1 MFMMSLRL
9 DVVQHRLA
17 SWVSDMVT
25 EDYGVPLDVET
36 VDIRGINDIRLKG
49 VLIRD
54 LDGDTLIC
62 ADEARAYLRTP
73 ELFSGKVRV
82 NTLSI
87 AAPDIRICRLTPD
100 SPLNIQFL
108 IDIIKGDKKEKS
120 NPDLRINQIS
130 IYDGRVSYDVL
141 SEAPDTAGLD
151 PNHIAVEDLC
161 CNVSLKKLRQGTM
174 DLNIRSISGRE
185 KCGFR
190 LDKLKGRVKMENN
203 TLVLSDFELR
213 TPESNILSDNIELRA
228 DSTWSDFAL
237 YGNLRSD
244 RFVPDEIGYFADIPD
259 KKIPPLAFDAVGF
272 YSPDSVDLAL
282 SLAALN
288 NSVALDASASML
300 NPWSRQRDGRVVVN
314 ECRVNGDVVD
324 KLLAIA
330 GLAGLE
336 YDIADKLGD
345 TSLAGEFLFK
355 DKDVDGKLVL
365 DCKSA
370 KLVAGGKLYSDGRY
384 RLDAEA
390 TDIKLESIT
399 GVEGLESCSLVAQA
413 TGNINI
419 PEDYANVSG
428 SIVNL
433 AFNGYTYAPIDF
445 EGKYASN
452 AVTAKVVADDSNAK
466 LQLTAKYTFDKVD
479 MLKVAL
485 KANDIRPYELNLMSE
500 NKGQNYSFNLNG
512 EYIDYGAGK
521 TIINA
526 KVDNFSMTD
535 WTDTT
540 FVRNFYVSDNQSGE
554 DRLFV
559 LTSDFAQV
567 SLSGHFDFSTI
578 LSGVANS
585 LTYHLPAFGG
595 VSGTRARSGTNDFYY
610 DIAITDTEPL
620 THIFGLP
627 VTVLE
632 PSHIKGVFNDLKNVY
647 TVNADINKLDI
658 NGSLIRALA
667 IDGKSNS
674 KGLELNATVQKPVV
688 KNAKTFNYNNVA
700 DDIVIRLNANVVQDN
715 ITGIVNWNNFKSDEV
730 MSGILRLGA
739 VFGRDKDGDLC
750 LDAKIFKDNIVHK
763 NNAWQIYEGTVTGKL
778 DRLVVKNVG
787 LHSEKQS
794 LMIDGVVGK
803 SGSDSLNLHLRN
815 IDLTT
820 VADLV
825 NFRVLRLGGKV
836 TGEASLRSVLS
847 DLNVDGQ
854 LSIDDFSIDG
864 ANMGFCDIS
873 AAWDND
879 NKRINVDAG
888 VYNPQNEKT
897 SINGFVSLAEDSL
910 DFMIDAHNL
919 NLGFLDEKM
928 QAFLVETEGVGCGKV
943 RLFGNFKSIDFDGA
957 VALYCSTKVKA
968 TNVKYYFTGDSITLS
983 KGRMEFD
990 KARLYDRYGNL
1001 GYISGALTH
1010 RNLGRWACLFNV
1022 DVNELLVYD
1031 TDNFESLPFYGTV
1044 FGTGDAVIRSDST
1057 GFTLKANVTSA
1068 PYSQFV
1074 YDSNETSGARDN
1086 SFVDFVDKNKRKKDN
1101 VADISTEA
1109 KKVYS
1114 KTASKLTLDFMLN
1127 VNDNLELKVY
1137 TNLQTDDYISLYGK
1151 GPIHAVY
1158 NDRTGF
1164 SMKGHLDLDRG
1175 TYKFTIQD
1183 IFPKVFNIM
1192 KGSTLVFNGDPYK
1205 AQLDLK
1211 TKYLVPSASLSDL
1224 TTEVA
1229 KRKTVKVNCIMNITG
1244 SLESPDLAFDLELPE
1259 GSEEERELLAS
1270 IASTPDQKNMQFVYL
1285 LGIGKFYTFDT
1296 NSNAQTN
1303 DIHTS
1308 TAVESLISNTI
1319 SSQLNNMLGKI
1330 INNGNWDISGNI
1342 STSERGWNSMEVEGM
1357 LRGRLLNNRLQI
1369 NGNLGYRENPIANK
1383 NVVGDFEVLWLLSP
1397 KYNWSIKAYSKTNDR
1412 YFSKTD
1418 LTTQGVGTSILFE
1431 FDSWKWWGKG
1441 KKEKKKRNGKVQ
1453 QPVAVQEAIEEQPA
1467 NAQEAG
1473 LVEMK

>member
-9 DVVQHRLA
+9 DIVQHRLA

-49 VLIRD
+49 VLVRD
-54 LDGDTLIC
+54 LNGDTLIC
-62 ADEARAYLRTP
+62 ADEARAYLHTS

-87 AAPDIRICRLTPD
+87 ATPDIRISRLTPD
-100 SPLNIQFL
+100 APLNIQFL

-130 IYDGRVSYDVL
+130 IYDGRLSYDVL

-151 PNHIAVEDLC
+151 PNHIAVDELC
-161 CNVSLKKLRQGTM
+161 CNVSLKKFRRGTM

-190 LDKLKGRVKMENN
+190 LDKLKGRVKMEDN
-203 TLVLSDFELR
+203 TIVLSDFELI
-213 TPESNILSDNIELRA
+213 TPESNILSDNVELRT
-228 DSTWSDFAL
+228 DSTWSNFAL

-244 RFVPDEIGYFADIPD
+244 CFVPDEIGYFVDAPL
-259 KKIPPLAFDAVGF
+259 KSIPPLAFNASGF
-272 YSPDSVDLAL
+272 YNPDSVDVFL
-282 SLAALN
+282 SASTLN
-288 NSVALDASASML
+288 SSVAFKASAVLREPL
-300 NPWSRQRDGRVVVN
+300 NEHRRGKVVVDECILN
-314 ECRVNGDVVD
+314 ETILER
-324 KLLAIA
+324 LLAVAGIDSLGYGIA
-330 GLAGLE
+330 G
-336 YDIADKLGD
+336 KLGD
-345 TSLAGEFLFK
+345 TSLKGEMLFEDEAVEAK
-355 DKDVDGKLVL
+355 AVL
-365 DCKSA
+365 DCGIGT
-370 KLVAGGKLYSDGRY
+370 LLAGGKLYPDGHY
-384 RLDAEA
+384 EANVEAGGVRLDRIA
-390 TDIKLESIT
+390 
-399 GVEGLESCSLVAQA
+399 GVKGLETCNLVAQA
-413 TGNINI
+413 TGNIKV
-419 PEDYANVSG
+419 PDDYANVSG
-428 SIVNL
+428 SIVDL
-433 AFNGYTYAPIDF
+433 VFNGYTYAPIDF

-452 AVTAKVVADDSNAK
+452 SVTAKVFADDANAK
-466 LQLTAKYTFDKVD
+466 LQLTAKYAFDKVD

-485 KANDIRPYELNLMSE
+485 KAADIRPYELNLMAE
-500 NKGQNYSFNLNG
+500 NKGQNYAFNLNG

-521 TIINA
+521 TIVNA

-578 LSGVANS
+578 IGGFANS
-585 LTYHLPAFGG
+585 LKYHLPAFGSA
-595 VSGTRARSGTNDFYY
+595 SGTRARSGTNDFYY
-610 DIAITDTEPL
+610 DIAITDTKPL
-620 THIFGLP
+620 THILGLP

-632 PSHIKGVFNDLKNVY
+632 PSRVKGSFNDLKNVY

-658 NGSLIRALA
+658 NGSLVRALS

-688 KNAKTFNYNNVA
+688 KNAKIFNYNNVA
-700 DDIVIRLNANVVQDN
+700 DDIVIRLNANVADN
-715 ITGIVNWNNFKSDEV
+715 NVTGIVNWNNFKTDEV

-763 NNAWQIYEGTVTGKL
+763 NDAWQINEGTVTGKL
-778 DRLVVKNVG
+778 DRLIVKNVG

-815 IDLTT
+815 IDLAT
-820 VADLV
+820 VTDLV

-873 AAWDND
+873 AAWDNE
-879 NKRINVDAG
+879 NERINVDAG
-888 VYNPQNEKT
+888 IYNPQSEKT
-897 SINGFVSLAEDSL
+897 SISGFVSLASDSL

-943 RLFGNFKSIDFDGA
+943 RMYGNFKSIDFDGV
-957 VALYCSTKVKA
+957 VALYCSTRVKA

-983 KGRMEFD
+983 RGRMEFD

-1086 SFVDFVDKNKRKKDN
+1086 SFVDFVDKNKRKRDD

-1158 NDRTGF
+1158 NDKTGF

-1296 NSNAQTN
+1296 NSGAQTN
-1303 DIHTS
+1303 DVHTS

-1319 SSQLNNMLGKI
+1319 SSQLSNMLGKI
-1330 INNGNWDISGNI
+1330 INNGNWDISGNF

-1453 QPVAVQEAIEEQPA
+1453 QPVAVQEAIEEQPS

-1473 LVEMK
+1473 LVEIK

>member
-1 MFMMSLRL
+1 MMSLRL
-9 DVVQHRLA
+9 DVVQRRLA
-17 SWVSDMVT
+17 VWVSDMVT
-25 EDYGVPLDVET
+25 EDYGIPLDVEI

-49 VLIRD
+49 VLVRD
-54 LDGDTLIC
+54 LNGDTLIC
-62 ADEARAYLRTP
+62 ADEARAYLHTS
-73 ELFSGKVRV
+73 ELLSGKVRV

-87 AAPDIRICRLTPD
+87 AAPDIRVSRLTPD

-141 SEAPDTAGLD
+141 SEAPDTVGLD
-151 PNHIAVEDLC
+151 PNHIAVDELC
-161 CNVSLKKLRQGTM
+161 CNVSLKNFRQGTM

-190 LDKLKGRVKMENN
+190 LDKLKGRVKMEGN
-203 TLVLSDFELR
+203 TIVLSDFELR
-213 TPESNILSDNIELRA
+213 TPQSNILSDNVELRA
-228 DSTWSDFAL
+228 DSAWSNFAL

-244 RFVPDEIGYFADIPD
+244 CFVPDEIGYFVDAPL
-259 KKIPPLAFDAVGF
+259 KSIPPLEFDAYGF
-272 YSPDSVDLAL
+272 YNQDSVDVSL
-282 SLAALN
+282 SASTFN
-288 NSVALDASASML
+288 NSVAFKACTVL
-300 NPWSRQRDGRVVVN
+300 RDPLKEHRRGKVVVDDCLVN
-314 ECRVNGDVVD
+314 ETILER
-324 KLLAIA
+324 LLAVA
-330 GLAGLE
+330 GIDSLG
-336 YDIADKLGD
+336 YDIAGKLGD
-345 TSLAGEFLFK
+345 TSLKGEILFNDEAVEAK
-355 DKDVDGKLVL
+355 AVL
-365 DCKSA
+365 DCGIGT
-370 KLVAGGKLYSDGRY
+370 LLAGGMLYPDGRY
-384 RLDAEA
+384 EANVEGAGVRLDRIA
-390 TDIKLESIT
+390 
-399 GVEGLESCSLVAQA
+399 GVKGLETCNLVAQA
-413 TGNINI
+413 TGNIKAPDN
-419 PEDYANVSG
+419 YANFSG
-428 SIVNL
+428 SIVDL
-433 AFNGYTYAPIDF
+433 VFNGYTYAPIDF

-452 AVTAKVVADDSNAK
+452 SVTAKVIADDTNAK

-485 KANDIRPYELNLMSE
+485 KADDISPYELNLMSE
-500 NKGQNYSFNLNG
+500 NKGQNYAFNLNG
-512 EYIDYGAGK
+512 EYIDYGTGK
-521 TIINA
+521 TIVNA

-535 WTDTT
+535 WTGTT

-578 LSGVANS
+578 ISGVTNS
-585 LTYHLPAFGG
+585 LAYHLPVFGSA
-595 VSGTRARSGTNDFYY
+595 SGTRARSGTNDFYY
-610 DIAITDTEPL
+610 DIAITDTKPL
-620 THIFGLP
+620 THILGLP

-632 PSHIKGVFNDLKNVY
+632 PSRIKGSFNDLKNIY
-647 TVNADINKLDI
+647 TVDADINKLDV
-658 NGSLIRALA
+658 NGSLIRALS
-667 IDGKSNS
+667 IDGNSNN
-674 KGLELNATVQKPVV
+674 KGFELNATVQKPVV
-688 KNAKTFNYNNVA
+688 KNAKTFNY
-700 DDIVIRLNANVVQDN
+700 DDATDDVVVRLNANVAEN
-715 ITGIVNWNNFKSDEV
+715 SITGIVNWNNFKSDEV

-739 VFGRDKDGDLC
+739 VFSRDEEGDLC
-750 LDAKIFKDNIVHK
+750 LDAKIFKDNIIHK
-763 NNAWQIYEGTVTGKL
+763 NNAWQINEGTITGKL
-778 DRLVVKNVG
+778 DRLVVNNVG
-787 LHSEKQS
+787 LHSDNQS
-794 LMIDGVVGK
+794 LKIDGIVGK
-803 SGSDSLNLHLRN
+803 SGSDSLNLYLRN
-815 IDLTT
+815 IDLAT
-820 VADLV
+820 VTDLV

-836 TGEASLRSVLS
+836 TGEASLRGILS
-847 DLNVDGQ
+847 DLNVDGH
-854 LSIDDFSIDG
+854 LSVNDFSIDG
-864 ANMGFCDIS
+864 ANMGFCDIN
-873 AAWDND
+873 AAWDNE
-879 NKRINVDAG
+879 NERINVDAG
-888 VYNPQNEKT
+888 IYNPQSEKT
-897 SINGFVSLAEDSL
+897 SINGFVSLASDSL

-919 NLGFLDEKM
+919 NLGFLDKMM

-943 RLFGNFKSIDFDGA
+943 RMYGNFKSIDFDGA
-957 VALYCSTKVKA
+957 VALYCSTRVKA

-983 KGRMEFD
+983 RGRMEFD
-990 KARLYDRYGNL
+990 KARLYDRYGNP

-1057 GFTLKANVTSA
+1057 GFTLKANVTTA

-1086 SFVDFVDKNKRKKDN
+1086 SFVDFVDKNKRKSDD
-1101 VADISTEA
+1101 VADVSTEA

-1158 NDRTGF
+1158 NDKTGF

-1183 IFPKVFNIM
+1183 IFPKVFNII

-1229 KRKTVKVNCIMNITG
+1229 KRKTVKVNCVMNITG

-1296 NSNAQTN
+1296 NSGAQTN
-1303 DIHTS
+1303 DVHTS
-1308 TAVESLISNTI
+1308 TAVESLISNTL
-1319 SSQLNNMLGKI
+1319 SSQLSNMLGKI
-1330 INNGNWDISGNI
+1330 INNGNWDISGNF

-1453 QPVAVQEAIEEQPA
+1453 QPVAVQEAIEEQPS

-1473 LVEMK
+1473 LVEIK